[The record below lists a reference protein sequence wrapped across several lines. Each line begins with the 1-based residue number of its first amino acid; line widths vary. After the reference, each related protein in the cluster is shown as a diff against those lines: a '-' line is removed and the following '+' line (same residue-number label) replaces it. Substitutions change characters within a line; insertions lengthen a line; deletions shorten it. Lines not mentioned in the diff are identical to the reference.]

1 MNILKVSVSTSA
13 VLLAVALSGCDLRE
27 PATPAAPADAAG
39 ATDAAA
45 AIAPPQDT
53 PSPPVPAAARAG
65 VAIEKLQAG
74 QAWLAPRIV
83 SSEAPEQP
91 LAMQADFRYLLHPGD
106 EASAK
111 LVVDVAGTD
120 QLTLQPRIEGFAGN
134 DDCTNNPDAGVVD
147 LRWSLD
153 GGEPTTLRVDRFYA
167 GDIPVATGG
176 AKQLEIEVLK
186 GNEVIWCDWFALG
199 VTDVTPAQT
208 Q

>member
-13 VLLAVALSGCDLRE
+13 VLIAVALSGCDPRE

-39 ATDAAA
+39 SIDAAP
-45 AIAPPQDT
+45 AIAPPEDT

-65 VAIEKLQAG
+65 VALEKLQAG

-91 LAMQADFRYLLHPGD
+91 LALQSDFRYLLHPGMD
-106 EASAK
+106 AGAK
-111 LVVDVAGTD
+111 LVVDVGGTD
-120 QLTLQPRIEGFAGN
+120 RLTLQPMIEGFADH
-134 DDCTNNPDAGVVD
+134 DDCANIPDAGVVD

-153 GGEPTTLRVDRFYA
+153 GGEPTTLRVDRYYA
-167 GDIPVATGG
+167 GDIPVATAG
-176 AKQLEIEVLK
+176 AKQLEIEVLR
-186 GNEVIWCDWFALG
+186 GNEVIWCDWLAVG